1 MRRII
6 RNLHFYTRSE
16 RRGIFLL
23 CCLIVAV
30 GATGLWISRQKGH
43 RPPMLTQTDSAARH
57 SLDKPP
63 HRSYRASRAKETKG
77 TRESKHRSP
86 FPMRVAEARLH
97 PFNPNDIDSIGLRQ
111 LGLPPW
117 VARNVVRYRQRGGR
131 FRQASD
137 FKKIYGLSEGDYKAL
152 LPYIDLPAH
161 AAPYE
166 RLARDSGQVRLTA
179 DSELTADERLTAN
192 GRQITHGWLTTDSS
206 TTRKDSARLLLPD
219 SLRHPP
225 IVKYAPGTVVSL
237 NQADTTE
244 LKKIPGIGSYIAAR
258 IVNYRQQLG
267 DYYCLE
273 QLRDIHID
281 HLQLADWL
289 HVEPELVKRLPV
301 NTCSL
306 ERLNRHPYINF
317 YQARAIVEWRKLN
330 GPLHNLKVLALDDS
344 FTAADIEKIS
354 HYVSFETAKE

>member
-1 MRRII
+1 MKRII

-16 RRGIFLL
+16 RKGILLL
-23 CCLIVAV
+23 CCFIVVV
-30 GATGLWISRQKGH
+30 GATGLWINRQKGH
-43 RPPMLTQTDSAARH
+43 RPPMLTQTDSAARR

-63 HRSYRASRAKETKG
+63 HRNYRASRTKEAKG
-77 TRESKHRSP
+77 TKEAEHRNP
-86 FPMRVAEARLH
+86 FPMSVAEARLH
-97 PFNPNDIDSIGLRQ
+97 PFNPNDIDSIGLRR

-137 FKKIYGLSEGDYKAL
+137 FKKIYGLSEGDYNAL
-152 LPYIDLPAH
+152 LPYIDLPVH

-166 RLARDSGQVRLTA
+166 RLARDSGQARQTTDGRPAA
-179 DSELTADERLTAN
+179 D
-192 GRQITHGWLTTDSS
+192 GRQITHNRLTTDSS
-206 TTRKDSARLLLPD
+206 TARKDSARLLLPD

-225 IVKYAPGTVVSL
+225 IVKYAPGTVVGL

-258 IVNYRQQLG
+258 IVAYRQQLG
-267 DYYCLE
+267 GYYCLE
-273 QLRDIHID
+273 QLRDIRID
-281 HLQLADWL
+281 HLQLTDWL

-330 GPLHNLKVLALDDS
+330 GPLRNLKVLALDDA